1 MAVSRQ
7 RRKPGTRDAA
17 LARDAILDA
26 AVREFAARGLS
37 GARMD
42 ALARDAGVAKG
53 LVFHHFGSKEGLWKA
68 ALERI
73 YALLR
78 AGQDADALGALDPAE
93 GMRRLARATFRLF
106 RAHPEIVALMNEENL
121 HRARHVRATPRIRAL
136 YNPLFATIEDLLARG
151 RAAGVFRADVDATAL
166 YIALAGLGYFYC
178 SNRWTLS
185 SAFAG
190 DMFAPRR
197 VAAYEALVG
206 EMVVAYLAAPATPA
220 ARARARRSALPARR
234 RRE

>member
-7 RRKPGTRDAA
+7 RRRPGTRDAA
-17 LARDAILDA
+17 GARDAILDA
-26 AVREFAARGLS
+26 ALREFAARGLA

-78 AGQDADALGALDPAE
+78 AGQDADAFGALDPAE
-93 GMRRLARATFRLF
+93 GMRRLARGTFRLF

-121 HRARHVRATPRIRAL
+121 HRARHVRAMPRIRAL

-151 RAAGVFRADVDATAL
+151 RAAGAFRADVDATAL

-178 SNRWTLS
+178 ANRWTLS

-190 DMFAPRR
+190 DMLAPRR
-197 VAAYEALVG
+197 VAAYEALIG
-206 EMVVAYLAAPATPA
+206 DMVVAYLRPPGAGAPAPP
-220 ARARARRSALPARR
+220 RRSALTACR

>member
-93 GMRRLARATFRLF
+93 GMRRLARGTFRLF

>member
-17 LARDAILDA
+17 LARDAILGA
-26 AVREFAARGLS
+26 AIREFAARGLS

-78 AGQDADALGALDPAE
+78 AGQDADAFGALDPVE
-93 GMRRLARATFRLF
+93 GMRRLARGTFRLF

-121 HRARHVRATPRIRAL
+121 HRARHVRAMPRIRAL

-190 DMFAPRR
+190 DMLAPRR

-206 EMVVAYLAAPATPA
+206 DMVVAYLGVPAAPAP
-220 ARARARRSALPARR
+220 RRPARRSALPARR

>member
-26 AVREFAARGLS
+26 AVREFAARGLA

-53 LVFHHFGSKEGLWKA
+53 LVFHHFGSKEELWKA

-93 GMRRLARATFRLF
+93 GMRRLARGTFRLF
-106 RAHPEIVALMNEENL
+106 RAHPEVVALMNEENL
-121 HRARHVRATPRIRAL
+121 HRARHVRAMPRIRAL
-136 YNPLFATIEDLLARG
+136 YN
-151 RAAGVFRADVDATAL
+151 
-166 YIALAGLGYFYC
+166 ALAGLGYFYC
-178 SNRWTLS
+178 ANRWTLS

-206 EMVVAYLAAPATPA
+206 DMVVAYLRAPGAAAP
-220 ARARARRSALPARR
+220 ARRSALPARR